1 MMQPSMRL
9 NLNGQWEPVAPQPQG
24 WPAAPPAEPQPPPS
38 PSHPASPQSLQWQTA
53 GQGAVVN
60 FVQGASGGLDV
71 VVGGEQ
77 QVVLALSID
86 RGAEAVQC
94 ALQGGQSTT
103 LDLPEGQ
110 ERADWIA
117 QALGLLA
124 TRVGVPWSVARVTQA
139 PKPQTVSPDE
149 ELLEFLSQVG
159 MQGYYAMLRPHTN
172 GTDDLAAFTESQL
185 QGFGISKVVHRRKL
199 LARIAAMSPEWHEE
213 RRVRREKRSA
223 PEEKPAPAPAT
234 PPEPPAE
241 SARSAESAESASA
254 HPVKWKPDSATNVCE
269 QCWKDFTLLRRRHH
283 CRACGGIFCGS
294 CSEKKML
301 VAEFTTPQRVC
312 DECCHQR
319 KQAKRRERTAFAADL
334 APAFADLEGRADARH
349 GGEQKGTKWSVQKKY
364 EAEILNI
371 LDSQGG
377 EQVDNVDGVVGL
389 NRRDPRF
396 MYTWPLMDPASQ
408 AAA

>member
-9 NLNGQWEPVAPQPQG
+9 NLNGQWEPVAPQPQA
-24 WPAAPPAEPQPPPS
+24 WPAAPPAEPQSPSS

-53 GQGAVVN
+53 GAQGAVVS

-71 VVGGEQ
+71 VVGNER

-94 ALQGGQSTT
+94 ALQGGRSST
-103 LDLPEGQ
+103 LELPEGK

-117 QALGLLA
+117 QALGMLA
-124 TRVGVPWSVARVTQA
+124 TRVGVPWSVARVAQA
-139 PKPQTVSPDE
+139 PKPQTVSPDA
-149 ELLEFLSQVG
+149 ELLDFLSQVG

-172 GTDDLAAFTESQL
+172 GTDDLAAFTEAQL
-185 QGFGISKVVHRRKL
+185 QGFGVSKVVHRRKL
-199 LARIAAMSPEWHEE
+199 LARVAAMTPEWHEE

-223 PEEKPAPAPAT
+223 PEEKPPAPAA
-234 PPEPPAE
+234 PEPPAE
-241 SARSAESAESASA
+241 PAECA
-254 HPVKWKPDSATNVCE
+254 PVKWKPDNATNVCE

-301 VAEFTTPQRVC
+301 VGDSTTPQRVC
-312 DECCHQR
+312 DECYHQR

-377 EQVDNVDGVVGL
+377 EQVDNVDGVVGI

-396 MYTWPLMDPASQ
+396 MYTWPLMDPAAQ